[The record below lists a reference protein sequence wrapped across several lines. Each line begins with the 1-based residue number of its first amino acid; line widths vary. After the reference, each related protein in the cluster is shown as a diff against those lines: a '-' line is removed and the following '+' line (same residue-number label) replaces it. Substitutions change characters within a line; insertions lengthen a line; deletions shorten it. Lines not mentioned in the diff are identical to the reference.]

1 MSDQPPDPRSKD
13 LDPGIEEPPPDPAGE
28 PGLDPAWWPNREESR
43 AILADYVT
51 QHDLGED
58 DDEEIP
64 PDPDPGEED

>member
-1 MSDQPPDPRSKD
+1 MSDQVPDPRSI
-13 LDPGIEEPPPDPAGE
+13 DPGSGIEEPPPDPAGE